1 MMVAV
6 IIKKRLFLM
15 VILGLAGFILLFLGL
30 RGGFGLEIPSLPGVK
45 VITPNTGNVSIEGS
59 EKTAVLDGLLSNKGS
74 ESGTARNQDF
84 FIDYRLERD
93 RTRGQQVEWLRE
105 VINNAGTADETRQK
119 AQEHLMSIS
128 RSMEKE
134 SELENL
140 IRAKGFADAAIMLDE
155 TTATA
160 IVSAGTLSSVEAAA
174 ITELISR
181 STGMEQQKIAVINKN

>member
-1 MMVAV
+1 
-6 IIKKRLFLM
+6 
-15 VILGLAGFILLFLGL
+15 
-30 RGGFGLEIPSLPGVK
+30 
-45 VITPNTGNVSIEGS
+45 
-59 EKTAVLDGLLSNKGS
+59 
-74 ESGTARNQDF
+74 
-84 FIDYRLERD
+84 
-93 RTRGQQVEWLRE
+93 
-105 VINNAGTADETRQK
+105 
-119 AQEHLMSIS
+119 MSIS

-160 IVSAGTLSSVEAAA
+160 IVSADALSSVEAVA